1 MKYNEDKLQ
10 MLFFI
15 FHQNLIIIQSPFL
28 SKIIYEI

>member
-15 FHQNLIIIQSPFL
+15 FHQNLVIMCLLLELII
-28 SKIIYEI
+28 KI